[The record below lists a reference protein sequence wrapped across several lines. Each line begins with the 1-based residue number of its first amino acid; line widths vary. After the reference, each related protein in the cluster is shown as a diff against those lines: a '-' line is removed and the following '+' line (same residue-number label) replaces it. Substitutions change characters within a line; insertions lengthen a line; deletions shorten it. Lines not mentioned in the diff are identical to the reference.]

1 MKTKYLKLP
10 FILAIYLCFSCS
22 KDEFIDEEFIDITS
36 TFDSVF
42 AKELQARG
50 YIPDANRIY
59 AKDVADITELDVS
72 GTDDAVGELT
82 SLKGIEY
89 FTSLKHLNCSGNKL
103 TELNI
108 SNNTDLEFLYCSS
121 NELTSLDVSN
131 NPALMDL
138 NCSDNQLTSLDVS
151 NNPALMDLNCSDN
164 QLTSLDVS
172 NNFILES
179 LICSGNKLT
188 SMDIS
193 NNTDLLIFRCHD
205 NPGYT
210 PDGYNPEDHGAI
222 FNVAHNDSLTMT
234 LSHSYTT
241 KDWIYD
247 GHNVS
252 IYYYVIY

>member
-1 MKTKYLKLP
+1 MKKFQTIGFFLLSV
-10 FILAIYLCFSCS
+10 IAIAVLLQSCS
-22 KDEFIDEEFIDITS
+22 KDNEKFIDITS
-36 TFDSVF
+36 SFDPVF
-42 AKELQARG
+42 AKALQARG
-50 YIPDANRIY
+50 YIPDANRILV
-59 AKDVADITELDVS
+59 KDVDTITALNIAEI
-72 GTDDAVGELT
+72 DDTVGELT
-82 SLKGIEY
+82 ALKGIEY
-89 FTSLKHLNCSGNKL
+89 FTSLRWLNCSENRL
-103 TELNI
+103 I
-108 SNNTDLEFLYCSS
+108 
-121 NELTSLDVSN
+121 SLDVSGCTW
-131 NPALMDL
+131 LEYLD
-138 NCSDNQLTSLDVS
+138 CSENKLISLDVS
-151 NNPALMDLNCSDN
+151 GCIWLNMINCFDN
-164 QLTSLDVS
+164 ELTSLDVS

>member
-72 GTDDAVGELT
+72 GRDDAIGELT

-89 FTSLKHLNCSGNKL
+89 FTSLKKLNCGGNKL

-121 NELTSLDVSN
+121 NE
-131 NPALMDL
+131 
-138 NCSDNQLTSLDVS
+138 LTSLDVS